1 MPQELKG
8 RLRDLAQYFLARR
21 GRFISREQLLL
32 QVFDYPS
39 DAKTRTIDTHIQRL
53 LGVLGDSEEILVIR
67 SRHRHGY
74 MLAARPG
81 AEL

>member
-1 MPQELKG
+1 MARELKG

-21 GRFISREQLLL
+21 GHFVGREELLL
-32 QVFDYPS
+32 QVFGYPA

-53 LGVLGDSEEILVIR
+53 LGALGDSEEIMVIR

-74 MLAARPG
+74 MLATRPG